1 LGSFTKFLI
10 VLLTVFS
17 IFLCGTV
24 VTYVASANNYQ
35 KEYKDA
41 KDDFDAVKKNMKSQM
56 KKFEKKEAS
65 MQDRYESV
73 IAENTDL
80 KSQMSDVEIDLSSS
94 QREARKFSQQ
104 AVEQTTLSDG
114 LRQTVEGLRTSLEG
128 TSDKLALERE
138 DVVELSKKLDELTVA
153 LEEKIVALE
162 TLVKENKRLIEIKA
176 GLEKMISGSS
186 AVSMAPVTQ
195 RRELVKIAPTP
206 VRRSLTADLKA
217 LVSEVDLRN
226 KLLTI
231 SIGAVDGISAG
242 MKFHVTRGN
251 EFICDLVITDV
262 DADRAAGVME
272 LVVANPRIGD
282 NASTN
287 L

>member
-1 LGSFTKFLI
+1 MGSFTKFLI

-35 KEYKDA
+35 QEYKDA
-41 KDDFDAVKKNMKSQM
+41 KDDFAAGKKKMKSQL

-73 IAENTDL
+73 VAENTDI

-128 TSDKLALERE
+128 TSDKLAVERE

-153 LEEKIVALE
+153 LEEKIVELE
-162 TLVKENKRLIEIKA
+162 TLVSENKRLIEVKA
-176 GLEKMISGSS
+176 DLEKMISGTS
-186 AVSMAPVTQ
+186 ASMAPVTQ
-195 RRELVKIAPTP
+195 RRELVKVAPTP
-206 VRRSLTADLKA
+206 VRSSTTADLKA

-242 MKFHVTRGN
+242 MKFHITRGN

>member
-1 LGSFTKFLI
+1 MGSFTKFLI

-35 KEYKDA
+35 QEYKDA
-41 KDDFDAVKKNMKSQM
+41 KDDFAAGKKKMKSQL

-73 IAENTDL
+73 VAENTDI

-128 TSDKLALERE
+128 TSDKLAVERE

-153 LEEKIVALE
+153 LEEKIVELE
-162 TLVKENKRLIEIKA
+162 TLVSENKRLIEVKA
-176 GLEKMISGSS
+176 DLEKMISGTS
-186 AVSMAPVTQ
+186 ASMVPVTQ
-195 RRELVKIAPTP
+195 RRELVKVAPTP
-206 VRRSLTADLKA
+206 VRSSTTADLKA

-242 MKFHVTRGN
+242 MKFHITRGN